1 MMNKISKWKPLVY
14 LVCLSTLV
22 ILLLDQKGILDKNKI
37 DGMVLLAGNFILF
50 IATAVSFYVYLRS
63 LHSVTPGAAVRGMY
77 GSFMIKFFVC
87 LIAAFAYMLFEKK
100 NVNKPA
106 LIICMGLY
114 IVYTII
120 EVTSLQKLLK
130 QKKNEIASTQ

>member
-1 MMNKISKWKPLVY
+1 MMNKFSKWKPVVY
-14 LVCLSTLV
+14 FVCLSTLL
-22 ILLLDQKGILDKNKI
+22 ILLLDQKGILDRNKI
-37 DGMVLLAGNFILF
+37 DAMVLLAGNFILF

-63 LHSVTPGAAVRGMY
+63 LNSATPGAAVRGMY
-77 GSFMIKFFVC
+77 GSFMIKFFIC
-87 LIAAFAYMLFEKK
+87 LIAAFAYMLITKK

-130 QKKNEIASTQ
+130 QKKNEIAST